1 MSKGSST
8 TRSGSSSTTRAMS
21 ASNGGGSNVSAK
33 VNQIR
38 KEITNLNI
46 PRAGKT
52 VETTIDGV
60 KVEIRHNK
68 ATYTWPANISL
79 KVGSEEKHFSYG
91 GNSALAKYRDKNEAA
106 DNMFAELNKSLLRKY
121 GASYE

>member
-1 MSKGSST
+1 MK
-8 TRSGSSSTTRAMS
+8 
-21 ASNGGGSNVSAK
+21 NLKDYINEECKEEGSNISAK

-79 KVGSEEKHFSYG
+79 KVGSEEKRFSYG
-91 GNSALAKYRDKNEAA
+91 SNSALAKYKDKNEAA
-106 DNMFAELNKSLLRKY
+106 DNIFAELNKLLLRKY

>member
-1 MSKGSST
+1 MKNLIDYINEESKGE
-8 TRSGSSSTTRAMS
+8 M
-21 ASNGGGSNVSAK
+21 NNESAK

-38 KEITNLNI
+38 KEITNLDI
-46 PRAGKT
+46 PRPGKT
-52 VETTIDGV
+52 IETTIDGV

-91 GNSALAKYRDKNEAA
+91 SNSALAKYRNKNEAA
-106 DNMFAELNKSLLRKY
+106 DNMFAELNKLLLQKY